1 MFFQKSACTVCLNGF
16 FCLSLQSYCFYPLEV
31 TYKLMIFKGIKILTI
46 GVLTLFSSNALAQD
60 LLAKQAPIDRKM
72 RGVDSI
78 ALQRLVVKENGAIPS
93 ASLYSTWNNS
103 TVNPYSSST
112 LPEKFDID
120 LRGFVMPTDSRLVTS
135 NFGHRWGR
143 AHKGIDIKVYVGD
156 TIRSAFDGMVRIV
169 DYEGKGYGKYI
180 VIRHDNGLET
190 VYGHLSKQLVKIN
203 QPVKAGDVIGL
214 GGNTGRSTGSH
225 LHFET
230 RLLGQAI
237 NPALLFD
244 FPNQDIKTDV
254 YTFRRGYSDRIP
266 SSRATAKSEKNG
278 SAPAKSRFHKVH
290 KGETLSVIAKKY
302 GLTVEQLCRKNGIS
316 KTKTLQIGQV
326 LRCS

>member
-1 MFFQKSACTVCLNGF
+1 
-16 FCLSLQSYCFYPLEV
+16 
-31 TYKLMIFKGIKILTI
+31 MIFKGFKILAI
-46 GVLTLFSSNALAQD
+46 GVMTMLSSNVLAQD

-93 ASLYSTWNNS
+93 ASLYSSWNNS
-103 TVNPYSSST
+103 TVNPYSSIV

-120 LRGFVMPTDSRLVTS
+120 LVGFVMPTDSRVVTS
-135 NFGHRWGR
+135 NFGQRWGR

-156 TIRSAFDGMVRIV
+156 TIRAAFDGMVRIV

-190 VYGHLSKQLVKIN
+190 LYGHLSQQLVKIN

-237 NPALLFD
+237 NPAHPMLQLSLKRVVLLLLSLVS
-244 FPNQDIKTDV
+244 T
-254 YTFRRGYSDRIP
+254 
-266 SSRATAKSEKNG
+266 
-278 SAPAKSRFHKVH
+278 RFIRVRLF
-290 KGETLSVIAKKY
+290 LS
-302 GLTVEQLCRKNGIS
+302 
-316 KTKTLQIGQV
+316 
-326 LRCS
+326 

>member
-1 MFFQKSACTVCLNGF
+1 
-16 FCLSLQSYCFYPLEV
+16 
-31 TYKLMIFKGIKILTI
+31 MIFKGFKILAI
-46 GVLTLFSSNALAQD
+46 GVMTMLSSNVLAQD

-93 ASLYSTWNNS
+93 ASLYSSWNNS
-103 TVNPYSSST
+103 TVNPYSSIV

-120 LRGFVMPTDSRLVTS
+120 LVGFVMPTDSRVVTS
-135 NFGHRWGR
+135 NFGQRWGR

-156 TIRSAFDGMVRIV
+156 TIRAAFDGMVRIV

-190 VYGHLSKQLVKIN
+190 LYGHLSQQLVKIN

-254 YTFRRGYSDRIP
+254 YKAGHHGYSTSNSYDTIRALNPVNCVVTTNYRAPRP
-266 SSRATAKSEKNG
+266 SSYTLFNYLIEKSGGKVFRASEN
-278 SAPAKSRFHKVH
+278 SPA
-290 KGETLSVIAKKY
+290 VIAEF
-302 GLTVEQLCRKNGIS
+302 GNQGVSMLRLTS
-316 KTKTLQIGQV
+316 KDTVTTAVPWRTAVRSSLANSKH
-326 LRCS
+326 